1 METMYIIII
10 MVVIAVLIGSVII
23 YFNLFKKKKKL
34 PFEFKAAVFIPDVN
48 SMEQQ
53 TSIECVLRR
62 DPSDQLL
69 YIVDTATNGT
79 MFKEIYPGENKKTF
93 MLEELPTLK
102 EALTKLETSIK
113 NHNTKSLDNVLDL
126 KKEASRIRIIIKKY
140 NEPEGTFVI
149 KIGGNKVLFYIRKST
164 GNEVLHFDIHN
175 NIAFS
180 PTERNSRDLFN
191 SWKTK
196 YENLK
201 KDNKAPFEKI
211 TQAIAAVVLAILI
224 IVFALLTW
232 NWLQADMKYA
242 DSMRTQA
249 YICQQTQINGMD
261 NVITSNQETSN
272 ILNDFA
278 KNMLVG
284 QSGTQ
289 GPVTDPIK

>member
-1 METMYIIII
+1 MVIIT
-10 MVVIAVLIGSVII
+10 VLIGGVII
-23 YFNLFKKKKKL
+23 YFTLFKKKKKL

-53 TSIECVLRR
+53 TSIECVLKR
-62 DPSDQLL
+62 DSNDQLL

-79 MFKEIYPGENKKTF
+79 LFKEIYPGENKKTF
-93 MLEELPTLK
+93 MIEELPKLK
-102 EALTKLETSIK
+102 TALSKLEKTIK
-113 NHNTKSLDNVLDL
+113 DHNNKSLDNILDL
-126 KKEASRIRIIIKKY
+126 KKEASRLRIIIKKY

-149 KIGGNKVLFYIRKST
+149 KIGGNKVIFYIRKST
-164 GNEVLHFDIHN
+164 GNEALHFDIHN

-191 SWKTK
+191 AWRTK

-201 KDNKAPFEKI
+201 KDQKAPFEKI
-211 TQAIAAVVLAILI
+211 TQVIAAVVLAILV
-224 IVFALLTW
+224 IVLALLTW
-232 NWLQADMKYA
+232 NWLQADMQYA
-242 DSMRTQA
+242 EKMRTQA

-261 NVITSNQETSN
+261 EIISANKDTSN

-289 GPVTDPIK
+289 GPKTDTIK